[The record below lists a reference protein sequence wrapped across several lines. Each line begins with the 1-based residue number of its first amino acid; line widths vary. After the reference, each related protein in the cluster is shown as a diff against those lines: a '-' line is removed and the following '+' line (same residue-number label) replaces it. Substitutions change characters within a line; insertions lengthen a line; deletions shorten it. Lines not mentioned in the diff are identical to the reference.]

1 MNEPEFKKFF
11 GKRVKEL
18 RVKNGLTQEQLA
30 EMIEVG
36 ERNLSKIECGNVFV
50 KAKTIAKLIDALK
63 IEPKELFEFSQYQK
77 QEILKKNLID
87 EINKDNIDIE
97 MLYKIYRSI
106 KY

>member
-18 RVKNGLTQEQLA
+18 RLKNGLTQEQLA

-50 KAKTIAKLIDALK
+50 KAKTITKLIEALK

-77 QEILKKNLID
+77 HEILKKNLID
-87 EINKDNIDIE
+87 EINNDSIDVE
-97 MLYKIYRSI
+97 MMYKIYRSI